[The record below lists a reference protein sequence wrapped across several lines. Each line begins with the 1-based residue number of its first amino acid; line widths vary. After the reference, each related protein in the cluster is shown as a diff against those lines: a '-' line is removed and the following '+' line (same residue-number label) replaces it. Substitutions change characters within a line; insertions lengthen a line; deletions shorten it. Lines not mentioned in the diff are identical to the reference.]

1 MDVSAADTSEPRA
14 RQLRDEPQSVRY
26 PTREYQQRQPS
37 LERGAADQMDLKHEG
52 HGKSV
57 LVKRT
62 HDDEAGVVCPV
73 DRRQP
78 YQRPSIS
85 RGPSCACRPSAASA
99 CWTALHFLKRLLG
112 LPLRQRAMAIQKRR
126 CEQPSQFLSGTLPPT
141 YPAWLIPINH
151 TTLSGSTGS
160 PPVVH
165 AIVT

>member
-37 LERGAADQMDLKHEG
+37 LERGAADQMDLKHDA

-78 YQRPSIS
+78 YQRPALT
-85 RGPSCACRPSAASA
+85 RGRSSFMRPSGAARVS
-99 CWTALHFLKRLLG
+99 H
-112 LPLRQRAMAIQKRR
+112 
-126 CEQPSQFLSGTLPPT
+126 
-141 YPAWLIPINH
+141 
-151 TTLSGSTGS
+151 
-160 PPVVH
+160 PPV
-165 AIVT
+165 